1 MPLVFAV
8 LFWGGEL
15 GFFLLVWIGFTIG
28 NREVLHLLYQKPGG
42 GEVLFHWLIGTL
54 ALGGAYWKG
63 PPGFFLA
70 LTLGAVLGMVRWITA
85 FENHHRFFEFIGKQ
99 LVALWYLPLFL
110 PFFILIRSDPEGM
123 TWVFFLLAVNYAG
136 DTGAYY
142 VGRGLGR
149 HKLAARVSPQK
160 TIEGS
165 LGGLAANA
173 LVAWGFQE
181 IFLFQHQPLALIF
194 LGLVIGLVS
203 QVGDLVESVLKRI
216 ARVKDSS
223 SIFPGHGGFLDR
235 VDSLLLPAPLVYGF
249 MIFLR

>member
-1 MPLVFAV
+1 AV
-8 LFWGGEL
+8 
-15 GFFLLVWIGFTIG
+15 
-28 NREVLHLLYQKPGG
+28 
-42 GEVLFHWLIGTL
+42 
-54 ALGGAYWKG
+54 ALCGAYWKG
-63 PPGFFLA
+63 PVGFFLA
-70 LTLGAVLGMVRWITA
+70 LTLGAVWGMVRWISA

-99 LVALWYLPLFL
+99 MVAIWYLPLFL
-110 PFFILIRSDPEGM
+110 PFFVLIRSDSEGM
-123 TWVFFLLAVNYAG
+123 AWVFFLLAVNYAG

-149 HKLAARVSPQK
+149 HKLAPQVSPQK

-173 LVAWGFQE
+173 LIAWGFQE
-181 IFLFQHQPLALIF
+181 IFLPQYEPLPLIL
-194 LGLVIGLVS
+194 LGLIVGLVS

-235 VDSLLLPAPLVYGF
+235 VDSLLLPAPVVYGF